1 MAKAAYIDIEAL
13 KTKPKLSPADFPSR
27 KEALDYA
34 EARFDSVI
42 QRIGDLESDMVFLDE
57 NPRNPSEVQGVAT
70 KWVEIARD
78 IQEEVSKWLEIVWET
93 QAEATK

>member
-13 KTKPKLSPADFPSR
+13 KKNPKLSPDDFPTR
-27 KEALDYA
+27 KEAWDYV
-34 EARFDSVI
+34 EARLDSVI

-57 NPRNPSEVQGVAT
+57 NPNNPSEVQGVAN
-70 KWVEIARD
+70 KWVEIAHD
-78 IQEEVSKWLEIVWET
+78 I